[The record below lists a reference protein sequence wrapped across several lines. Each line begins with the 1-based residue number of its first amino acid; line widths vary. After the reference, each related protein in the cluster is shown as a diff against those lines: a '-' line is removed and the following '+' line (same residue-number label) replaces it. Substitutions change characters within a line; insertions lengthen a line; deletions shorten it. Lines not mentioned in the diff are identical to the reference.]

1 MLAQIQQDTRSI
13 ASTHKPETYR
23 VFPERKNNICEGAP
37 NPSVVMCSHLEIPAI
52 QGAKQ
57 VHKITA
63 DTAVQSLQKLQS
75 SVIGFGFHF
84 YQNSWAIPTF
94 TFRCPVPLNCNG
106 P

>member
-75 SVIGFGFHF
+75 GVIGFGFHF
-84 YQNSWAIPTF
+84 YQNSWAIPKF